1 MLTVMIGAQPVY
13 PDHFTYHVIHVRD
26 IPDENLLVHLPAAI
40 QFIEEAGEAGGT
52 VFVHCAAGKR
62 TIRFFLMFFALCFIP
77 LHAAGQRTID
87 FFLCFFAIGVS
98 RSATVVCA
106 WLMSTRN
113 MTHREAIDFLI
124 SRRSIVKPN
133 PGFVKQLQLFEQMLT
148 RTNATE

>member
-1 MLTVMIGAQPVY
+1 MKHHQVTHVLTVMIGAQPVY

-87 FFLCFFAIGVS
+87 FFIPH
-98 RSATVVCA
+98 RSTIN
-106 WLMSTRN
+106 TRAKK
-113 MTHREAIDFLI
+113 MKIYI
-124 SRRSIVKPN
+124 SREC
-133 PGFVKQLQLFEQMLT
+133 L
-148 RTNATE
+148 